1 MSVPDLRQTVTEY
14 LTYEKVASLSKQFE
28 TPLTD
33 RFSPNEYHANVQL
46 ITWAILEKLEASKA
60 FPVSE
65 LTENNVSPIVDSS
78 IKDMCT
84 IESLDYTLSWAD
96 SVPAWFL
103 SRVTWWPMKFF
114 GQKLEF

>member
-33 RFSPNEYHANVQL
+33 RFSPNEYYANVQL
-46 ITWAILEKLEASKA
+46 ITWAILEKLKASND
-60 FPVSE
+60 FPVNE
-65 LTENNVSPIVDSS
+65 LTENNVSPIVDSL

-84 IESLDYTLSWAD
+84 IDSVEYSLSWAD
-96 SVPAWFL
+96 SVPVCVL
-103 SRVTWWPMKFF
+103 SRITWWPMKFF
-114 GQKLEF
+114 GPKLEF